1 MVGCVLRNEKLEIYV
16 KNYIVDSLGKSFV
29 ESIPFDLSKSYAE
42 SSLSTPIIFILSV
55 GADPMRYLLD
65 LAREHEKLP
74 SEFTPI
80 SLG

>member
-1 MVGCVLRNEKLEIYV
+1 
-16 KNYIVDSLGKSFV
+16 
-29 ESIPFDLSKSYAE
+29 
-42 SSLSTPIIFILSV
+42 LSTPIIFILSV

>member
-1 MVGCVLRNEKLEIYV
+1 M
-16 KNYIVDSLGKSFV
+16 
-29 ESIPFDLSKSYAE
+29 
-42 SSLSTPIIFILSV
+42 STPIIFILSV

-80 SLG
+80 SLGEGMGKIAEEEMTKARMNGDWICL